1 MTTDV
6 LTALQ
11 EMIGALVTYPV
22 VIGSIPPVNGF
33 AISFVGGAPQETYRD
48 FGMNIP
54 LPVLF
59 NGKGEDQQDIADQ
72 MNAVHK
78 ALTTAKNLPY
88 STDWQIYAIRTTSF
102 PNLIGREEN
111 KNWVYGSSFSIDYY
125 SKGAE

>member
-1 MTTDV
+1 MTTNV

-11 EMIGALVTYPV
+11 QMIGALVTYPV

-33 AISFVGGAPQETYRD
+33 AVSFVGGAPAETFRTL
-48 FGMNIP
+48 NKTIP

-59 NGKGEDQQDIADQ
+59 NGKGEDQQDIANQ
-72 MNAVHK
+72 MNAVHE
-78 ALTTAKNLPY
+78 ALTTAKNLPF
-88 STDWQIYAIRTTSF
+88 SDDWQIYAITTTSY

-125 SKGAE
+125 SKGVE